1 MYIVRPKVLYT
12 IKEEAI
18 TVLQIWRYWSMWT
31 LNYTKCHLTR
41 LFDRMMTLSDLLATK
56 QDLPKYIGTS
66 ICRTTPGN
74 DKYIYLS
81 RNNDCSTAI
90 CTYHTRWKC
99 MVNVKVMA
107 IKFIVCSRQGLFI
120 RVFFC
125 LCLYIPVPCSL
136 IGEQSLY
143 AAFIGTNGV
152 NNHDVICTIYQV
164 PSSLLGGSI
173 SAQAELQPI
182 RLLDILL
189 CQMNYIWSPHIICM
203 APFSM
208 SPWCIL

>member
-1 MYIVRPKVLYT
+1 MSVVKYMYIVRPKVLYT

-143 AAFIGTNGV
+143 AAFKWGK
-152 NNHDVICTIYQV
+152 Q
-164 PSSLLGGSI
+164 
-173 SAQAELQPI
+173 
-182 RLLDILL
+182 
-189 CQMNYIWSPHIICM
+189 
-203 APFSM
+203 
-208 SPWCIL
+208 PWCHMYNISSTHFAARWLYQCSSRTPTN